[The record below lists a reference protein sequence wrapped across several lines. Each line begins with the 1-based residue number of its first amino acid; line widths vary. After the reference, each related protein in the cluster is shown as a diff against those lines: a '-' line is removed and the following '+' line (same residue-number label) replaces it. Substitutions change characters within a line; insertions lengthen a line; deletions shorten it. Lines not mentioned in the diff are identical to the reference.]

1 MSQWLSSA
9 TFHSPSGCFN
19 CSLNISANT
28 IPKIGHL
35 SSHNCSHHW
44 YCNLLRNR
52 AWSSDAGYW
61 RSQACLL
68 VPQGRLMAAYWD
80 FLLTDFPCSLCFSP
94 RVVVPCAK
102 RRPFL
107 WLRAGITASV
117 EWLPGLE
124 DGKKQLLLGFFC
136 TAERG
141 RNLPCGLWWLFP
153 QTYAF
158 CQLGDR
164 TSGFQWSRCQS
175 TQPRN
180 GAEGIILSLRR

>member
-1 MSQWLSSA
+1 MELKKIYHPEIPAEQISESNSWKPSYGAITSRLWPRICTSKKDLWKTVSWRCRKVWLWVSTAGLATNWHLCAGGPCPVDIQLKSSR
-9 TFHSPSGCFN
+9 G
-19 CSLNISANT
+19 
-28 IPKIGHL
+28 
-35 SSHNCSHHW
+35 
-44 YCNLLRNR
+44 
-52 AWSSDAGYW
+52 
-61 RSQACLL
+61 
-68 VPQGRLMAAYWD
+68 
-80 FLLTDFPCSLCFSP
+80 
-94 RVVVPCAK
+94 VVVPCAK

-107 WLRAGITASV
+107 WLRDGITASV

-180 GAEGIILSLRR
+180 GAEGIILSLRP